1 MPSHKRKLPPSPSS
15 SSSDS
20 DEHDHVRLERPFVTA
35 STKRR
40 RCSTL
45 ERGFADL
52 AINHPIL
59 QTGTYAS
66 SYPSPASSNPSV
78 LDLDLSEARS
88 PSPALMDSEDTY
100 PIIYPTSIEEP
111 ISPDLSLEPNDIKMK
126 SQSWYEPE
134 KDRIVITDLDDSD
147 DEADS
152 DVPSV
157 NISIALLDRI
167 KEGRTL
173 TSTPLPFPSTST
185 ALVLF
190 RPLRFGPK
198 EVVDDDEPAD
208 TRSRSSPSD
217 DCAMDVEP

>member
-1 MPSHKRKLPPSPSS
+1 MTTSYAIRHPWFSMPSHKRKLPPSPSS

-20 DEHDHVRLERPFVTA
+20 EPDHVPLERPYVTA
-35 STKRR
+35 SSTKRR

-78 LDLDLSEARS
+78 LDLDLSKARS
-88 PSPALMDSEDTY
+88 PSPAPMDSEDTY

-111 ISPDLSLEPNDIKMK
+111 TSPDLSELPLEPNDIKMK

-134 KDRIVITDLDDSD
+134 KDRT
-147 DEADS
+147 
-152 DVPSV
+152 
-157 NISIALLDRI
+157 
-167 KEGRTL
+167 
-173 TSTPLPFPSTST
+173 FP
-185 ALVLF
+185 AYYEYVF
-190 RPLRFGPK
+190 
-198 EVVDDDEPAD
+198 VA
-208 TRSRSSPSD
+208 
-217 DCAMDVEP
+217 